1 MIKMAIIKAN
11 YIKRGTGEK
20 ARAKASIRYIEH
32 RAGKDGAKTTRALF
46 GTDGLLGR
54 WQAYR
59 MVDEAEKGSLF
70 FRFIIS
76 PDPIQED
83 TKKDLFLREIIEKTM
98 QTLEDRVQK
107 SVQWVAAVHDDHT
120 PHRHVKEMTFE
131 SSCWDQL
138 LFFCLKPNSYTSTR
152 Q

>member
-1 MIKMAIIKAN
+1 MDGAGVKINMIKMAIVKAN

-107 SVQWVAAVHDDHT
+107 
-120 PHRHVKEMTFE
+120 
-131 SSCWDQL
+131 
-138 LFFCLKPNSYTSTR
+138 
-152 Q
+152 